1 MKCYDY
7 GYKFVKKYNNS
18 PHNLIIKHVVKRAR
32 GKSNTGQIFYNVN
45 FTPVCYHANNLH
57 IFKEKPLPEKLG
69 KEILT
74 LFNVCLGLT
83 LRLKVV

>member
-57 IFKEKPLPEKLG
+57 IFKEKPRVRRDRDDFPIFARKTWERNTDS
-69 KEILT
+69 I
-74 LFNVCLGLT
+74 
-83 LRLKVV
+83 